1 MVSTPNNS
9 RDADFLSTIRRLV
22 TERMDYPNLSI
33 RDFCQAVYL
42 SRSQVYRRLKAAT
55 GLSATDYILSMRLER
70 ARHLLRSDGLTVSQ
84 VAYEVGFRDPAYF
97 SRVFKKQYGQPPV
110 KWRKG

>member
-1 MVSTPNNS
+1 MVSTPNNPS
-9 RDADFLSTIRRLV
+9 DKDFLPTIRQLV
-22 TERMDYPNLSI
+22 TERMDDPNLSV

-42 SRSQVYRRLKAAT
+42 SRSQVHRRLKAAT
-55 GLSATDYILSMRLER
+55 GLSAREYILSRRLEH
-70 ARHLLRSDGLTVSQ
+70 ARHLLRSNGLTVSQ

-97 SRVFKKQYGQPPV
+97 SRVFKKQYGQPPA